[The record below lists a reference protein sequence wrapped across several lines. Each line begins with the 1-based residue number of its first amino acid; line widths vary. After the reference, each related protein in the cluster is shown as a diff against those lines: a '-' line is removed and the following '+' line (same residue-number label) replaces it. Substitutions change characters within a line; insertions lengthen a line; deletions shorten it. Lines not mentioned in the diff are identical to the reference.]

1 MVRRLIAVRAA
12 TAVIC
17 AGAIGLLSG
26 CSGSSG
32 SAATGGPVRI
42 TVASEHCGAGWI
54 DPRTGQQ
61 TFVLANTDI
70 VSGEVFLVDAGTGA
84 VYAYVDDV
92 APGATANLRI
102 NLAPGRYSFRCAMSD
117 AGVARGVTVV
127 VNGVSR
133 GGARPVRSV
142 TDNDLIPVAKAY
154 QSYVS
159 AALPGL
165 RGLVGVLA
173 ADIRDGRLAAA
184 RADWLPAHLAYE
196 RLGAAYG
203 AFGDADSAING
214 LTAGLAYGVSDTH
227 FTGFHRIEY
236 GLWHGQTATELT
248 PFANRLVA
256 DVATLPSVLAGSSVA
271 TLDIAIRS
279 HEIAENALQF
289 DLTGQTD
296 YGSGTSLASVAAELD
311 GTTEL
316 MTLMR
321 PILAPRYPELSTAGQ
336 ALQRAKSDVGAE
348 LVGGRWAR
356 LAALPR
362 ESRERIDADLSGLSA
377 LLAPIASIAEPRVDS

>member
-12 TAVIC
+12 IAVIC
-17 AGAIGLLSG
+17 SGAVWLLAG
-26 CSGSSG
+26 CSVTSG
-32 SAATGGPVRI
+32 SVATVGPIRI
-42 TVASEHCGAGWI
+42 TVASEHCGAGWS

-84 VYAYVDDV
+84 VYAYVDDL

-117 AGVARGVTVV
+117 AGVARGVTVAV
-127 VNGVSR
+127 RGTSH
-133 GGARPVRSV
+133 GGARPVQSV

-154 QSYVS
+154 QAYVS

-165 RGLVGVLA
+165 RRLVGVLA
-173 ADIRDGRLAAA
+173 ADIREGRLAAA

-203 AFGDADSAING
+203 AFGDADTEING
-214 LTAGLAYGVSDTH
+214 LTAGLARAVDDPR

-236 GLWHGQTATELT
+236 GLWHGQGASELT
-248 PFANRLVA
+248 PVANQLVA
-256 DVATLPSVLAGSSVA
+256 DVATLPSVLADSSVA

-321 PILAPRYPELSTAGQ
+321 PILASRYPDLSAAEQ
-336 ALQRAKSDVGAE
+336 ALELAKSDVDAC
-348 LVGGRWAR
+348 
-356 LAALPR
+356 LANGSWTPLATLSQ